1 MIKLFKTQIFTLFFI
16 LLFSSNAT
24 FAISF
29 FGDDE
34 DVIWK
39 SGLNRYFKYVKQDR
53 STAGTN
59 DHPVKLD
66 AMDISTALK
75 ALQFGEKS
83 FLRGEEI
90 RYVFSIPQIT
100 LLGKQLAKGLKNA
113 KPGQDIIFVMEGGQS
128 KLVLLTQK
136 TFVAGRV
143 FYKDGKLNI
152 ILGEYD
158 LARNAAFESVYDPS
172 GRGAIPYTFYHCK
185 RSKES
190 KKFDG
195 RLEDAP
201 GIENKKLG
209 KKFRKDWFVIDVE
222 IASKAYLAQL
232 KESKNPSSFKDD
244 KRLQLEAA
252 KLSRER
258 RQMRAEMAR
267 MRKEMKELS
276 SAPASIKSPEERFV
290 ILEQLRKK
298 ELITQEEYESRRQEI
313 LNDI

>member
-1 MIKLFKTQIFTLFFI
+1 V
-16 LLFSSNAT
+16 
-24 FAISF
+24 SF
-29 FGDDE
+29 FGDDK
-34 DVIWK
+34 DDIWR
-39 SGLNRYFKYVKQDR
+39 SGLNRYFKYVEQDR
-53 STAGTN
+53 SSAGKN

-66 AMDISTALK
+66 AIDISTALK
-75 ALQFGEKS
+75 ALQFEKKS
-83 FLRGEEI
+83 FLRGVKI
-90 RYVFSIPQIT
+90 KTVFSVSQMN
-100 LLGKQLAKGLKNA
+100 LLGNQLAKGLKNA

-128 KLVLLTQK
+128 KLILLTEK

-158 LARNAAFESVYDPS
+158 LARNDAFESYYDPS
-172 GRGAIPYTFYHCK
+172 GRGAIPYTFNHGK

-190 KKFDG
+190 KRFDG
-195 RLEDAP
+195 RLEAAP

-222 IASKAYLAQL
+222 LASKAYLAQL
-232 KESKNPSSFKDD
+232 KERKNPSTRQD
-244 KRLQLEAA
+244 KQLQLEAA

-276 SAPASIKSPEERFV
+276 SDPVSGKSSEERFV

>member
-1 MIKLFKTQIFTLFFI
+1 MKKLFKTQIFTLFFT
-16 LLFSSNAT
+16 LFFYSMT
-24 FAISF
+24 FALSF
-29 FGDDE
+29 FEYDE

-53 STAGTN
+53 STAGKN

-66 AMDISTALK
+66 AIDISTALK

-90 RYVFSIPQIT
+90 RYVFSLPQIT

-128 KLVLLTQK
+128 KLILMIEK
-136 TFVAGRV
+136 TFIAGRV

-172 GRGAIPYTFYHCK
+172 GRGAIPYTFNHGK

-190 KKFDG
+190 KRFDG
-195 RLEDAP
+195 RLEAAP

-244 KRLQLEAA
+244 KRLQVEAA
-252 KLSRER
+252 KLARER

-267 MRKEMKELS
+267 MRNDMK
-276 SAPASIKSPEERFV
+276 
-290 ILEQLRKK
+290 
-298 ELITQEEYESRRQEI
+298 
-313 LNDI
+313 

>member
-1 MIKLFKTQIFTLFFI
+1 MMKLFKTQIFTLFFT
-16 LLFSSNAT
+16 LFFSSIT
-24 FAISF
+24 FAVSF
-29 FGDDE
+29 FEDDE

-39 SGLNRYFKYVKQDR
+39 SGLNRYFKYVEQDR
-53 STAGTN
+53 STAGKN

-66 AMDISTALK
+66 AIDISTALK
-75 ALQFGEKS
+75 ALAFEEKS

-90 RYVFSIPQIT
+90 RLVFSIPQIT

-113 KPGQDIIFVMEGGQS
+113 KPGQDIIFVMEGRQS
-128 KLVLLTQK
+128 KLILLSEK
-136 TFVAGRV
+136 TFIAGRV

-158 LARNAAFESVYDPS
+158 LARNAAFESLYDPS
-172 GRGAIPYTFYHCK
+172 GRGAIPYTFNHGK
-185 RSKES
+185 RSRES

-195 RLEDAP
+195 RLEAAA

-232 KESKNPSSFKDD
+232 KESKNPSSFRDD

-252 KLSRER
+252 KLARER
-258 RQMRAEMAR
+258 RLMRAEMAR

-276 SAPASIKSPEERFV
+276 SDPGSGKSPEER
-290 ILEQLRKK
+290 ITTLEQLREK
-298 ELITQEEYESRRQEI
+298 ELITQEEYDTRRQDI

>member
-24 FAISF
+24 FAVSF

-128 KLVLLTQK
+128 KLIFLSEK
-136 TFVAGRV
+136 TFIAGRV
-143 FYKDGKLNI
+143 FYKDAKLNI

-158 LARNAAFESVYDPS
+158 LARNDAFESYYDPS
-172 GRGAIPYTFYHCK
+172 GNRAIPYTFNHGK

-190 KKFDG
+190 KRFDG
-195 RLEDAP
+195 RLEAAP

-222 IASKAYLAQL
+222 LASKGYLAQL
-232 KESKNPSSFKDD
+232 NESKNPSIRQD

-252 KLSRER
+252 KLARER
-258 RQMRAEMAR
+258 RQMRTEMAR

-276 SAPASIKSPEERFV
+276 SDTVSNKSPEQRFAT
-290 ILEQLRKK
+290 LEQLRKK
-298 ELITQEEYESRRQEI
+298 ELITQEEYDARRQEI

>member
-1 MIKLFKTQIFTLFFI
+1 MKLFKYQVFTLLLTLFF
-16 LLFSSNAT
+16 SSIT
-24 FAISF
+24 FAVSF
-29 FGDDE
+29 FEDDE

-39 SGLNRYFKYVKQDR
+39 SGLNRYFKYVEQDR
-53 STAGTN
+53 STAGKN
-59 DHPVKLD
+59 DHPVTLD
-66 AMDISTALK
+66 AIDISTALK

-83 FLRGEEI
+83 FFRGEEI
-90 RYVFSIPQIT
+90 RYVFSIPQIN

-113 KPGQDIIFVMEGGQS
+113 KPEQDIIFVMEGGQS
-128 KLVLLTQK
+128 KLILLTEK
-136 TFVAGRV
+136 TFIAGRV

-172 GRGAIPYTFYHCK
+172 GRGAVPYTFNHGK

-190 KKFDG
+190 KRFDG

-222 IASKAYLAQL
+222 LASKAYLAQS
-232 KESKNPSSFKDD
+232 KESKDPSSFKDD
-244 KRLQLEAA
+244 KRLQVEAA
-252 KLSRER
+252 KLARER
-258 RQMRAEMAR
+258 RQMRTEMAR

-276 SAPASIKSPEERFV
+276 SDSISGKSPEERFV
-290 ILEQLRKK
+290 LLEQLRKK
-298 ELITQEEYESRRQEI
+298 ELITQEEYDTRRQEI

>member
-1 MIKLFKTQIFTLFFI
+1 MKLIKTQIFILFFTLFF
-16 LLFSSNAT
+16 SSIT
-24 FAISF
+24 FAVSF
-29 FGDDE
+29 FEDDE
-34 DVIWK
+34 DDIWR

-53 STAGTN
+53 STAGKN

-66 AMDISTALK
+66 AIDISTALK

-90 RYVFSIPQIT
+90 RYVFSLPQIT

-128 KLVLLTQK
+128 KLILMIEK
-136 TFVAGRV
+136 TFIAGRV

-172 GRGAIPYTFYHCK
+172 GREAIPYTFNHGK

-222 IASKAYLAQL
+222 LASKAYLAQL
-232 KESKNPSSFKDD
+232 KESKNPSSFRDD
-244 KRLQLEAA
+244 KRLQAEAA
-252 KLSRER
+252 KLARER
-258 RQMRAEMAR
+258 RLMRAEMAR

-276 SAPASIKSPEERFV
+276 SDPGSEKSPEER
-290 ILEQLRKK
+290 ITTLEQLREK
-298 ELITQEEYESRRQEI
+298 ELITQEEYDTRRQDI

>member
-1 MIKLFKTQIFTLFFI
+1 MMKLFKYQIFILFFTLFF
-16 LLFSSNAT
+16 SGAT
-24 FAISF
+24 FAVSF
-29 FGDDE
+29 FEDDE

-39 SGLNRYFKYVKQDR
+39 SGLNRYFKYAEQDR
-53 STAGTN
+53 SVAGKN

-66 AMDISTALK
+66 AIDISTALK

-90 RYVFSIPQIT
+90 KYVFSLPQII
-100 LLGKQLAKGLKNA
+100 LLGKQLEKGLKNA

-128 KLVLLTQK
+128 KLVLLINK

-172 GRGAIPYTFYHCK
+172 GRGAIPYTFHHGK

-190 KKFDG
+190 KRFNG
-195 RLEDAP
+195 QLEDAP

-209 KKFRKDWFVIDVE
+209 RKFRKDWFVIDVE
-222 IASKAYLAQL
+222 LASKGYLAQL
-232 KESKNPSSFKDD
+232 EESKNPSSFKDD
-244 KRLQLEAA
+244 KRFQVEAA
-252 KLSRER
+252 KLAKER
-258 RQMRAEMAR
+258 RQLRVEMAR

-276 SAPASIKSPEERFV
+276 SDPGSNKSPEER
-290 ILEQLRKK
+290 IATLEQLREK
-298 ELITQEEYESRRQEI
+298 ELITQEEYDTRRQDI

>member
-1 MIKLFKTQIFTLFFI
+1 MMKLFKTQIFTLFFT
-16 LLFSSNAT
+16 LFFSSIT
-24 FAISF
+24 FAVSF

-39 SGLNRYFKYVKQDR
+39 SGLNRYFKYVEQDR
-53 STAGTN
+53 STSGKN

-66 AMDISTALK
+66 AIDISTALK

-113 KPGQDIIFVMEGGQS
+113 KPGQDIIFVMEGRQS
-128 KLVLLTQK
+128 KLILLTEK
-136 TFVAGRV
+136 TFIAGRV

-158 LARNAAFESVYDPS
+158 LARNAAFESFYDPS
-172 GRGAIPYTFYHCK
+172 GRGAIPYTFNHGK
-185 RSKES
+185 RSRES

-195 RLEDAP
+195 RLEAAP

-252 KLSRER
+252 KLARER
-258 RQMRAEMAR
+258 RQMRTEMAR

-276 SAPASIKSPEERFV
+276 SDPGSEKSPEERFV

-298 ELITQEEYESRRQEI
+298 ELITQEEYDTRRQEI

>member
-1 MIKLFKTQIFTLFFI
+1 MTKLFKTQIFTLFFT
-16 LLFSSNAT
+16 LFFSSTT
-24 FAISF
+24 FAVSF
-29 FGDDE
+29 FDDDE
-34 DVIWK
+34 DIIWK
-39 SGLNRYFKYVKQDR
+39 SGLNLYFKYVKQDR
-53 STAGTN
+53 STAGKN
-59 DHPVKLD
+59 DHPVKLE
-66 AMDISTALK
+66 AIDISTALK
-75 ALQFGEKS
+75 ALAFGEKS

-90 RYVFSIPQIT
+90 KFVFSLPQIT

-128 KLVLLTQK
+128 KLIFLTEK
-136 TFVAGRV
+136 TFIAGRV

-152 ILGEYD
+152 IIGEYD
-158 LARNAAFESVYDPS
+158 LARNDAFERLYDPS
-172 GRGAIPYTFYHCK
+172 GRGAVPYTFNHGK
-185 RSKES
+185 RARES

-244 KRLQLEAA
+244 KRLQVEAA
-252 KLSRER
+252 KLARER

-276 SAPASIKSPEERFV
+276 SDPVSEKSPEER
-290 ILEQLRKK
+290 IATLEQLREK
-298 ELITQEEYESRRQEI
+298 ELITQEEYDSRRQEI

>member
-1 MIKLFKTQIFTLFFI
+1 MMKLFKYQIFTLFLT
-16 LLFSSNAT
+16 LLFSSTT
-24 FAISF
+24 FAVSF

-34 DVIWK
+34 DVIWQ

-53 STAGTN
+53 STAGKN

-66 AMDISTALK
+66 AIDITTALK
-75 ALQFGEKS
+75 ALEFEEKS

-90 RYVFSIPQIT
+90 KLVFSIPQML

-128 KLVLLTQK
+128 KLILLSEK

-158 LARNAAFESVYDPS
+158 LVRNDAVENLLDKS
-172 GRGAIPYTFYHCK
+172 GRGNISYIFNHGK
-185 RSKES
+185 RSRES

-222 IASKAYLAQL
+222 LASKAYLAQL

-244 KRLQLEAA
+244 KRVQVEAA
-252 KLSRER
+252 KLARER

-276 SAPASIKSPEERFV
+276 SDPVSNKSPEQR
-290 ILEQLRKK
+290 ITTLEQLREK

>member
-1 MIKLFKTQIFTLFFI
+1 MMKLFKYQIFTLFFT
-16 LLFSSNAT
+16 LSFSGAT
-24 FAISF
+24 FAVSF
-29 FGDDE
+29 FEDDE
-34 DVIWK
+34 DDIWR

-53 STAGTN
+53 STAGKN

-66 AMDISTALK
+66 AIDISTALK

-83 FLRGEEI
+83 FFRGEEI
-90 RYVFSIPQIT
+90 RYVFSFPQIT
-100 LLGKQLAKGLKNA
+100 LLGKQIAKGLKNA

-128 KLVLLTQK
+128 KLILLSEK
-136 TFVAGRV
+136 TFIAGRV

-152 ILGEYD
+152 IIGEYD
-158 LARNAAFESVYDPS
+158 RVRNDAVENLIDKS
-172 GRGAIPYTFYHCK
+172 GRGNVSYTFNHGK

-195 RLEDAP
+195 KLEDAP

-222 IASKAYLAQL
+222 LASKAYLAQL
-232 KESKNPSSFKDD
+232 KESKNPSFKDD

-252 KLSRER
+252 KLARER
-258 RQMRAEMAR
+258 RQMRTEMAR

-276 SAPASIKSPEERFV
+276 SDPASIKSPEERFV

-298 ELITQEEYESRRQEI
+298 ELITQEEYDTRRREI

>member
-1 MIKLFKTQIFTLFFI
+1 MKPFKYQIFTLFFTCF
-16 LLFSSNAT
+16 FSSAS
-24 FAISF
+24 FAVSF
-29 FGDDE
+29 FEDDE
-34 DVIWK
+34 NDIWR
-39 SGLNRYFKYVKQDR
+39 SGLNRYFKYVEQDR
-53 STAGTN
+53 STAGKN

-66 AMDISTALK
+66 AIDISTALK

-83 FLRGEEI
+83 FFRGEEI
-90 RYVFSIPQIT
+90 RYVFSFPQIT
-100 LLGKQLAKGLKNA
+100 LLGKQIAKGLKNA

-128 KLVLLTQK
+128 KLVLLIEK

-143 FYKDGKLNI
+143 FYKDDMLNI

-158 LARNAAFESVYDPS
+158 LARNAAFESLYDPS
-172 GRGAIPYTFYHCK
+172 GREAIPYTFNHGR

-195 RLEDAP
+195 KLEDAP

-222 IASKAYLAQL
+222 LASKAYLAQL

-252 KLSRER
+252 KLARER
-258 RQMRAEMAR
+258 RQMRTEMAR

-276 SAPASIKSPEERFV
+276 SDPVSKKSPEERFAT
-290 ILEQLRKK
+290 LEQLREK
-298 ELITQEEYESRRQEI
+298 ELITQEEYDTRRQEI